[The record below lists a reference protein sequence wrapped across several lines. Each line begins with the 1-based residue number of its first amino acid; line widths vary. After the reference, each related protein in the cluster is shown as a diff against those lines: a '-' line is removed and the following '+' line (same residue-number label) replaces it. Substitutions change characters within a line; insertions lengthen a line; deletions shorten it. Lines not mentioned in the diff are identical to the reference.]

1 MGGKFYET
9 DAGDT
14 WDCIAWRVY
23 GNESYMGILMEQPEN
38 AHLLL
43 TTIFSA
49 GEKVWCPEIEEEE
62 IEEDI
67 PEWRDSE

>member
-14 WDCIAWRVY
+14 WDYIAWRVY

-49 GEKVWCPEIEEEE
+49 GEKV
-62 IEEDI
+62 
-67 PEWRDSE
+67 

>member
-1 MGGKFYET
+1 MGGKYYET

-14 WDCIAWRVY
+14 WDYIAWKVY
-23 GNESYMGILMEQPEN
+23 GDESYLGIIMEQPEN
-38 AHLLL
+38 ASILL
-43 TTIFSA
+43 TTIFSE

-62 IEEDI
+62 IEDDL

>member
-1 MGGKFYET
+1 MGGRYYIT

-14 WDCIAWRVY
+14 WDYIAWRVY
-23 GNESYMGILMEQPEN
+23 GNENYLGIIMEQPEN
-38 AHLLL
+38 APLLL

-62 IEEDI
+62 VDDDV
-67 PEWRDSE
+67 PDWRDEE